1 MKATGLFGAARKVGR
16 IAALDTEWKFKVSS
30 SKQLRNPR
38 TNQAENNGRRE
49 RNKYLPPKNLEPN
62 IPWQTPK
69 TQLLQPRRDRV
80 DEQQRQ
86 ENNNE
91 PARHNGLQ
99 RVSAVTL
106 CKAQGLPLGGTE
118 SNDFEQLT
126 HLVFGDELLR
136 HAFFVHRRF
145 HQRR

>member
-1 MKATGLFGAARKVGR
+1 MYAPKTHA
-16 IAALDTEWKFKVSS
+16 SN

-38 TNQAENNGRRE
+38 THQTENNGRRE
-49 RNKYLPPKNLEPN
+49 RNKYLPPKDLESNVPR
-62 IPWQTPK
+62 QTAKP
-69 TQLLQPRRDRV
+69 QLLKPRRDRV

-91 PARHNGLQ
+91 PARHKGLQ

-118 SNDFEQLT
+118 SNDFEQLA
-126 HLVFGDELLR
+126 HLVLGDELLR
-136 HAFFVHRRF
+136 HAFLVHGRI